1 MPSLVGSEM
10 CIRDSIKTHNTKS
23 SCGNPS
29 NTYTKTPKFSVA
41 SFRRILVSNLTMVL
55 IRPTF
60 GVLHL
65 PTNAVQANTTPS
77 AASMPTVSVQLLRK
91 WFAQLSVRNGG
102 GEHVVLAATAV
113 CMCLQRRGSAPF
125 STSSLLRTMKK
136 GPNHR
141 YIGRCRAL
149 PDITSNGRDIGSPPC
164 QQISSSL
171 YRPFRYSGPRYI
183 GPPTAVLV
191 YT

>member
-1 MPSLVGSEM
+1 MKLIGH
-10 CIRDSIKTHNTKS
+10 IKTHNTKS

-77 AASMPTVSVQLLRK
+77 AASMPTVSVQPLRK
-91 WFAQLSVRNGG
+91 CFAQLSLRTCRRGG
-102 GEHVVLAATAV
+102 GEHVVLAAAEV
-113 CMCLQRRGSAPF
+113 CMCLQMRGSATF
-125 STSSLLRTMKK
+125 WTSSLLRTKT
-136 GPNHR
+136 GPYHR
-141 YIGRCRAL
+141 YMAL
-149 PDITSNGRDIGSPPC
+149 PDITSNRRYIGSPPC
-164 QQISSSL
+164 KQISSSL

-183 GPPTAVLV
+183 GPPTVLILQ
-191 YT
+191 